1 MDLGLALPKAAVFM
15 SGPEMRRAFRR
26 VPPALRLR
34 SGREI
39 FKRPVREG
47 GFAGRQEIEQNKNFV
62 QLRGAKKRIFA
73 EMSVL
78 AWLAAKTSFV
88 RIMGFYGSGSVK
100 TLPVL
105 LLYYRL

>member
-1 MDLGLALPKAAVFM
+1 MPLIGCTAVFNK
-15 SGPEMRRAFRR
+15 GADGEGHF
-26 VPPALRLR
+26 
-34 SGREI
+34 EI
-39 FKRPVREG
+39 YTKLNKIKILFNLG
-47 GFAGRQEIEQNKNFV
+47 GAE
-62 QLRGAKKRIFA
+62 KRILA

-78 AWLAAKTSFV
+78 AWLATKTSFV

>member
-1 MDLGLALPKAAVFM
+1 M
-15 SGPEMRRAFRR
+15 
-26 VPPALRLR
+26 
-34 SGREI
+34 
-39 FKRPVREG
+39 
-47 GFAGRQEIEQNKNFV
+47 
-62 QLRGAKKRIFA
+62 RGAEKHIFA

-78 AWLAAKTSFV
+78 AWLATKTSFV

>member
-1 MDLGLALPKAAVFM
+1 MPLIGCTAVFNK
-15 SGPEMRRAFRR
+15 GAD
-26 VPPALRLR
+26 
-34 SGREI
+34 G
-39 FKRPVREG
+39 EG
-47 GFAGRQEIEQNKNFV
+47 HFEVYTQLNKIKILFNKGGV
-62 QLRGAKKRIFA
+62 GKRIFA

-78 AWLAAKTSFV
+78 AWLATKTSFV

>member
-1 MDLGLALPKAAVFM
+1 MPLISCTAVFNK
-15 SGPEMRRAFRR
+15 GAD
-26 VPPALRLR
+26 
-34 SGREI
+34 G
-39 FKRPVREG
+39 EG
-47 GFAGRQEIEQNKNFV
+47 HFEVYTKLNKIKILFN
-62 QLRGAKKRIFA
+62 LGGAKKRIFA

>member
-1 MDLGLALPKAAVFM
+1 MVLFNLDLFAPVCYHVATELP
-15 SGPEMRRAFRR
+15 PI
-26 VPPALRLR
+26 P
-34 SGREI
+34 
-39 FKRPVREG
+39 
-47 GFAGRQEIEQNKNFV
+47 AGRRGFEKIDAIEQNKNFV

-78 AWLAAKTSFV
+78 AWLATKTSFV

>member
-1 MDLGLALPKAAVFM
+1 M
-15 SGPEMRRAFRR
+15 
-26 VPPALRLR
+26 
-34 SGREI
+34 
-39 FKRPVREG
+39 
-47 GFAGRQEIEQNKNFV
+47 
-62 QLRGAKKRIFA
+62 RGAEKRILA